1 MFPIVDDAPELEVTP
16 MDGGVS
22 EEAAVEVTLG
32 GAVQLQCPAGASGCW
47 SRVGKDGSLDP
58 IGPGPKLSLDR
69 ILYQEAGE
77 YRCVVARSARLE
89 QWRAHNVHVS
99 VSGQFCTV
107 TLVRW
112 DSSRALFSF
121 QRIRSKGQLCMKSKM
136 YVFCGYHHLLKSPES
151 KTCTSWDDVCLS
163 YAQCSAAQAWRPI

>member
-1 MFPIVDDAPELEVTP
+1 RHLLGDFSSIGYFVNVRYDAPELDVTP

-22 EEAAVEVTLG
+22 EEGTVEVTLG
-32 GAVQLQCPAGASGCW
+32 GAVQLQCPVGSSGCW

-77 YRCVVARSARLE
+77 YRCVVARSAKLE

-99 VSGQFCTV
+99 VSGGPVVYPSNT
-107 TLVRW
+107 TLVIPLGQRADIVVEFCANPPVSKAVW
-112 DSSRALFSF
+112 LTENRLLRPGTGDSN
-121 QRIRSKGQLCMKSKM
+121 
-136 YVFCGYHHLLKSPES
+136 
-151 KTCTSWDDVCLS
+151 
-163 YAQCSAAQAWRPI
+163 